1 MEGTQEGWGTDKNKQ
16 TKRTQMKMNQK
27 SEKRRIERKIKK
39 TKEREGLAWQL
50 RCSENS

>member
-16 TKRTQMKMNQK
+16 KKRTQMKMNQK

-39 TKEREGLAWQL
+39 REGLAWQL